1 MRSFLLI
8 SVFLVGA
15 AGTSL
20 SAENDVPKDHLKGF
34 GDWIRYYG
42 YNCGKAKFGQL
53 AGVDL
58 SWSWKIGQVAKVYS
72 AR

>member
-42 YNCGKAKFGQL
+42 YNCGKSEVRPVSRCRSELVLENRTGC
-53 AGVDL
+53 
-58 SWSWKIGQVAKVYS
+58 
-72 AR
+72 